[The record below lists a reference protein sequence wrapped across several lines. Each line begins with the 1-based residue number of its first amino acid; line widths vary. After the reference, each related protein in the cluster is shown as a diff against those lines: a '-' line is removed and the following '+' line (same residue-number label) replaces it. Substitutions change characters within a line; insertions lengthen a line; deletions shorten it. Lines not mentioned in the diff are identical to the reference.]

1 MAQAHDIFAPS
12 PVSPKSRH
20 ARSSATEAY
29 HTDNFLKRPVSMTA
43 SEHLRRRW
51 TAQGRAASKWLLEII
66 EDSKASGADNP
77 RKVRSIAD
85 LSRNCCNFVTAI
97 GIVFWL

>member
-1 MAQAHDIFAPS
+1 MTFSCRARIAEIA
-12 PVSPKSRH
+12 SR
-20 ARSSATEAY
+20 ALVGDRSLP
-29 HTDNFLKRPVSMTA
+29 HRQPHQRPESMTA
-43 SEHLRRRW
+43 SEHLRRRRA
-51 TAQGRAASKWLLEII
+51 AQGRAASKWLLEII

-77 RKVRSIAD
+77 RKVRIIAD